1 MQYTIKQVATK
12 IDSLFITFH
21 TSDRSKADCV
31 QPYIQDFKI
40 TIEEAGNQ
48 MYLWDDITMNT
59 SYDHLQVQILL
70 DALNYSNSALVDL
83 PSDYLTSCYHIN
95 NYIILTEAPAVK

>member
-1 MQYTIKQVATK
+1 MLSFIKIVNTQYGQTFAEYHGAANDLSASAQIAPSSSMQYITKLVATK

-48 MYLWDDITMNT
+48 MYL
-59 SYDHLQVQILL
+59 
-70 DALNYSNSALVDL
+70 
-83 PSDYLTSCYHIN
+83 
-95 NYIILTEAPAVK
+95 